1 MAGGTGFIV
10 LLQLALFLGS
20 QWIIVRFTHDL
31 GVPPMLVQI
40 AVGIGLGPNMLNI
53 VPYATSCP
61 TGHSF
66 NSCLEYVTVS
76 GDTLNASNSS
86 GDRHL
91 ALSTSSSVLTV
102 ATAVEDRSACRVLPS
117 STGIWLADLCAFPPF
132 LSLAVSLR
140 YCARECVH
148 GSRAQSAFLVEQKQ

>member
-1 MAGGTGFIV
+1 MAGGTGFLV

-20 QWIIVRFTHDL
+20 QWIIVRFTHEL
-31 GVPPMLVQI
+31 GVPSILVQI

-66 NSCLEYVTVS
+66 DSCLEYVPIS
-76 GDTLNASNSS
+76 GATLNASNSS

-91 ALSTSSSVLTV
+91 ARSSSSSALTV
-102 ATAVEDRSACRVLPS
+102 ATSVENRSACRVLPS
-117 STGIWLADLCAFPPF
+117 SPGIWLADLCAFPPF

-140 YCARECVH
+140 SCATVCVH
-148 GSRAQSAFLVEQKQ
+148 CSRAHSAF